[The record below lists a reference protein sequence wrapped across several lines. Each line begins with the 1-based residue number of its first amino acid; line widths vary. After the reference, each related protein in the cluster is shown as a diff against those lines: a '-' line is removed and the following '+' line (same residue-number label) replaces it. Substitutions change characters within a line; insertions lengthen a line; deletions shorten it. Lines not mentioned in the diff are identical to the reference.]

1 MPGQLCRTRRREE
14 APAAVGPE
22 RRGGGHDVADGRAP
36 GAGGPRAILARIH
49 AAGHSTVAVAPAAT
63 RVTTSTLEL
72 LSHGPFARI
81 MLTNFFFFG
90 ALNSFLLL
98 PLYIQRL
105 GR

>member
-1 MPGQLCRTRRREE
+1 MT
-14 APAAVGPE
+14 
-22 RRGGGHDVADGRAP
+22 
-36 GAGGPRAILARIH
+36 
-49 AAGHSTVAVAPAAT
+49 S
-63 RVTTSTLEL
+63 STLEL

-90 ALNSFLLL
+90 ALNTFLLL